1 MPDEDLA
8 EIIDKVSVAARV
20 LPIQKLKIVEALQK
34 KGHVVAMTGDGIN
47 DAPALKKA
55 DIGIAM
61 GATGTDVSKEVADAI
76 LIDDN
81 FTTIVNAVEEGRNI
95 YDKMIKSA
103 KYLLSCNTGEI
114 LVILLS
120 ILAQLPLP
128 LIPLQ
133 ILMINLLTDAFPAL
147 GLGFESAEDSIMNR
161 SPRKPTEKPINSR
174 RLISIVI
181 TGIVMALGTLYLF
194 NEYLA
199 VGLDYARTV
208 AFTTLVFI
216 QMFAVMSSRSLTPSL
231 KKLNPFT
238 NLWLLGGVTLSILLH
253 LVVVY
258 WPPMQSVFNTVP
270 LQLEDWW
277 KIIAVS
283 SFGFVLMELG
293 KVAIRFE
300 QSSPNRK

>member
-1 MPDEDLA
+1 
-8 EIIDKVSVAARV
+8 
-20 LPIQKLKIVEALQK
+20 
-34 KGHVVAMTGDGIN
+34 
-47 DAPALKKA
+47 
-55 DIGIAM
+55 
-61 GATGTDVSKEVADAI
+61 
-76 LIDDN
+76 
-81 FTTIVNAVEEGRNI
+81 
-95 YDKMIKSA
+95 
-103 KYLLSCNTGEI
+103 LLSCNTGEI

-147 GLGFESAEDSIMNR
+147 GLGFESAEDSIMQR
-161 SPRKPTEKPINSR
+161 PPRKPAEKPINGK
-174 RLISIVI
+174 RLVSIVI
-181 TGIVMALGTLYLF
+181 MGFVMALGALFLF
-194 NEYLA
+194 NEYLEA
-199 VGLDYARTV
+199 GLDYARTV

-238 NLWLLGGVTLSILLH
+238 NLWLLGGVSLSILLH

-258 WPPMQSVFNTVP
+258 WPPMQAVFKTVP
-270 LQLEDWW
+270 LLLEDWW

-283 SFGFVLMELG
+283 SIGFVLMELS

-300 QSSPNRK
+300 RPSFNRR